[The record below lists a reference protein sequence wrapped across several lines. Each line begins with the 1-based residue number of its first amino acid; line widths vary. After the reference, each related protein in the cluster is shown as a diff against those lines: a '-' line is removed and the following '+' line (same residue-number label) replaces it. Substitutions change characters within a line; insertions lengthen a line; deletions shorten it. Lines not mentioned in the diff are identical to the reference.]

1 MPTRTEPVYKLL
13 AAREWADARARGRFD
28 GSAVDVRDGY
38 IHLSARDQVVE
49 TAARHF
55 AGATDLV
62 LLTVDPLRLGDTLRW
77 EASRGGA
84 LFPHVYGPLPLD
96 AVTAVGA
103 LRAGVPVPEAV
114 ARVLARP
121 RLPVL
126 TLVATGLAL
135 VAAIVQYAVPGAV
148 PALERDPVALA
159 HGQWWRTASPLL
171 VQTLGWYQVLTN
183 LVTLALVGA
192 VAEIVL
198 GRRRWLAFLAVGTVA
213 GEIAA
218 YAWHEPG
225 GGDSIAICGLAGGAA
240 IAMLAARTPVPRYL
254 AQPVV
259 YYVAALTGWGL
270 FGLKGAG
277 AAVLVTG
284 VLLVARV
291 PQRLALA
298 GTVPAAVLLAGV
310 RDLHGV
316 SLAAAMAVMAVLV
329 IPGYTRWRED
339 GDISTR

>member
-1 MPTRTEPVYKLL
+1 MPTRTDPVYKLL
-13 AAREWADARARGRFD
+13 PAREWEQARARGRFE

-55 AGATDLV
+55 AEGTDLV
-62 LLTVDPLRLGDTLRW
+62 LLSVDPVRLGEALRW

-96 AVTAVGA
+96 AVTAVNA
-103 LRAGVPVPEAV
+103 LREGVPVPEAV

-121 RLPVL
+121 RLPVV
-126 TLVATGLAL
+126 TLVATGFAV

-148 PALERDPVALA
+148 PALQRDPVALS
-159 HGQWWRTASPLL
+159 HGQWWRLVSPLL

-183 LVTLALVGA
+183 LVTLVLVGA
-192 VAEIVL
+192 VAEWVL
-198 GRRRWLAFLAVGTVA
+198 GRWQWLAFLAVGTAA

-225 GGDSIAICGLAGGAA
+225 GGDSIAICGLAGAAA

-270 FGLKGAG
+270 FGLAGAG
-277 AAVLVTG
+277 IGVLVTA
-284 VLLVARV
+284 VALAARV

-298 GTVPAAVLLAGV
+298 ATVPAALALAV
-310 RDLHGV
+310 TRDLHGV
-316 SLAAAMAVMAVLV
+316 SLTAAMAVMAV
-329 IPGYTRWRED
+329 PGLARSVNHGLRKVL
-339 GDISTR
+339 GS